1 MAAHSLSDLYVEELR
16 DLYNA
21 EKQILKALPKMIKAA
36 SHDELKEALESHRK
50 QTEGHVTRLEQIF
63 EDLGK
68 NAKGKTCHG
77 MEGVLAEGAELLEEK
92 PEPQVLD
99 AGIISAAQRVEHYE
113 MAGYGSV
120 RTWAEQLGHENH
132 ASLLQQTLEEEKEAD
147 EKLTELAMQSV
158 NQDAEQDTEV
168 DRGRASNADRSERRP
183 AASRR
188 STSDKRTRPTA

>member
-21 EKQILKALPKMIKAA
+21 EKQILKALPKIIKAA
-36 SHDELKEALESHRK
+36 SHDELKEALETHRK

-68 NAKGKTCHG
+68 SAKGKTCHG

-92 PEPQVLD
+92 PEAQVLD

-132 ASLLQQTLEEEKEAD
+132 ASLLQQTLEEEKAAD

-158 NQDAEQDTEV
+158 NEDAEQDTEV
-168 DRGRASNADRSERRP
+168 ERGRASNADRSERRP
-183 AASRR
+183 ASSRR
-188 STSDKRTRPTA
+188 STSDRRTRPTA